1 MNYKE
6 LPENYKRSLTSV
18 LFLIEDYVED
28 IYNELT
34 QEKDR
39 YLFQIEKDLDK
50 AEIEEI
56 IKVLNQIKK
65 EILLLKQKYNLSPVK
80 ISFYQFINSK
90 KSKIWEMLMDSKS
103 ERMKGYGKLE
113 VDFIDEYDNDIV
125 NLLNLVELLSYGKNT
140 K

>member
-6 LPENYKRSLTSV
+6 LPDNYKRSLTSV

-28 IYNELT
+28 IYNEFT

-125 NLLNLVELLSYGKNT
+125 NLLNLVELLNYGKST

>member
-6 LPENYKRSLTSV
+6 LPDNYKRSLTSV

-28 IYNELT
+28 IYDELT
-34 QEKDR
+34 KEKDR

-125 NLLNLVELLSYGKNT
+125 NLLNLVELLSYGKST